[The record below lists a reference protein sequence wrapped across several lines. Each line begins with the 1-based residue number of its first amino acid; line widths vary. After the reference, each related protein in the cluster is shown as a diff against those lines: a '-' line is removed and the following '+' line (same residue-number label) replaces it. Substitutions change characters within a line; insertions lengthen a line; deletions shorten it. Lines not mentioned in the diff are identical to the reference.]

1 MNKDLIWEFYV
12 ITLIDLREGVSVSE
26 LESMIK
32 LYEEMEDYEA
42 CAGILKAIND
52 SKHRT
57 IKDLLQD
64 DRHN

>member
-1 MNKDLIWEFYV
+1 LNKDLIWEFYV